1 MQNVAEENNEKVI
14 AHKEGH
20 KYYAFH
26 VICHIDKEYLLP
38 VGITVYDGKEVLL
51 ENYSYKDVKINSGL
65 TDMDF
70 SRKNLDYKISIQPS
84 SP

>member
-1 MQNVAEENNEKVI
+1 MKWFDGPLKEAVYVEEENNEKVI

-20 KYYAFH
+20 NYYASH

-51 ENYSYKDVKINSGL
+51 ENYSYKDVKINSALL
-65 TDMDF
+65 TWIF
-70 SRKNLDYKISIQPS
+70 QEKI
-84 SP
+84 